1 MTKKQ
6 LEDYQS
12 KKAEIR
18 ELRYKL
24 EHLGEGDSMI
34 GHDTV
39 MDYRTGFPRP
49 QAVVGFDQ
57 AKYNHLKETYQKRL
71 DKLEQECEEV
81 ALWVERIP
89 KSLTRRIFRM
99 HFIDGMSQEK
109 VGKAVHLSQPE
120 VSKKISQ
127 FLKLE

>member
-1 MTKKQ
+1 
-6 LEDYQS
+6 
-12 KKAEIR
+12 
-18 ELRYKL
+18 
-24 EHLGEGDSMI
+24 MI

-109 VGKAVHLSQPE
+109 VGKAVHLSQPA